1 MDDERGKFVRFQT
14 VSDRQLQ
21 CSAVCEMPSFGEFDV
36 MNHTVEI
43 CASASCFSAEI
54 LSIAY
59 ASYASSFERRLN
71 TYGNLHRFR
80 LTAFSR

>member
-1 MDDERGKFVRFQT
+1 MDDKRKKLVHFQT

-21 CSAVCEMPSFGEFDV
+21 CSTVCEIQSFGEFDV
-36 MNHTVEI
+36 MNHAVEI
-43 CASASCFSAEI
+43 CASASC
-54 LSIAY
+54 LMSIAY

-71 TYGNLHRFR
+71 TYGNLHRFH